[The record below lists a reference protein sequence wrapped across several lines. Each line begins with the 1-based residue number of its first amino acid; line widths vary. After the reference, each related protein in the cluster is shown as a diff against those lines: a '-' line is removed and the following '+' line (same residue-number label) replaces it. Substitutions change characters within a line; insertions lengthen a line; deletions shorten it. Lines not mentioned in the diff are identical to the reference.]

1 MSIGERIESRLL
13 ELGKSQAWLARQ
25 VGITQPTI
33 NGLIRNPGKGTKH
46 LYDIARHLQ
55 TNVDYLMGRTDDPS
69 PSALPLPTQEEI
81 AEMLGMQLIPE
92 VDIAF
97 SMGAGSVV
105 DEFAEVRMVPFRVD
119 WLTRLTGGGP
129 ADVALTRGIGDSMMP
144 TILDDDDILINRAD
158 QTIRQQDRIWA
169 LSYGD
174 LGMIKRV
181 RRLPSGIFQLISD
194 NPAVTPIEAVQDELV
209 VIGRV
214 VWIGR
219 KV

>member
-1 MSIGERIESRLL
+1 VSVGERIERRLD

-33 NGLIRNPGKGTKH
+33 NALIRSPGKGTKH

-55 TNVDYLMGRTDDPS
+55 TNVDYLMGRTEDPS
-69 PSALPLPTQEEI
+69 PGALPMPTKETI
-81 AEMLGMQLIPE
+81 AELLGLQLIPE

-97 SMGAGSVV
+97 SMGAGSIV
-105 DEFAEVRMVPFRVD
+105 DEFAEIRMVPFRTD
-119 WLTRLTGGGP
+119 WLTRLTAGGP
-129 ADVALTRGIGDSMMP
+129 ADVALTRGVGDSMMP

-158 QTIRQQDRIWA
+158 RTIRQQDRIWA

-194 NPAVTPIEAVQDELV
+194 NPAVTPIDAIEEELV
-209 VIGRV
+209 VVGRV